1 MDCAVFREKIGAEMS
16 NRTII
21 EINHDYWHKIDAD
34 KEGCAQLI
42 VDFTRACDPDVA
54 AALRERFGVN
64 VLGTVHHSDKIA
76 ISFNKLT

>member
-1 MDCAVFREKIGAEMS
+1 MS

-21 EINHDYWHKIDAD
+21 EINHDLWHKIEAYPTEFAQAIAD
-34 KEGCAQLI
+34 Y
-42 VDFTRACDPDVA
+42 TRACDPEVA
-54 AALRERFGVN
+54 QRLRDRFGVN

>member
-1 MDCAVFREKIGAEMS
+1 MS

-21 EINHDYWHKIDAD
+21 EVNHDFWHKIEAD
-34 KEGCAQLI
+34 KYAFGELI
-42 VDFTRACDPDVA
+42 VKFTRACDPEVA
-54 AALRERFGVN
+54 AALRDRFGVN

>member
-1 MDCAVFREKIGAEMS
+1 MS

-21 EINHDYWHKIDAD
+21 EINHDFWPKIEA
-34 KEGCAQLI
+34 EPATFGMLI
-42 VDFTRACDPDVA
+42 QRYTGACDPEVA
-54 AALRERFGVN
+54 EELRRFGCN

>member
-1 MDCAVFREKIGAEMS
+1 MS

-21 EINHDYWHKIDAD
+21 EINHDYWHKIEAD
-34 KEGCAQLI
+34 GDGFAQLV
-42 VDFTRACDPDVA
+42 VDFTRACDPGIA
-54 AALRERFGVN
+54 AALRDRFGAA